1 MHYRIKMTSVEFVTV
16 IAGGIV
22 SLGGGGAIVLG
33 LSNYFGQLLAKRYEE
48 KIKAQYQNEVNEY
61 QAQLDVIKQTTLRY
75 SDKQF
80 EHYNQLWSSLLDM
93 RLLSDKLWESATSQN
108 LDSFSKQLKATRNEI
123 ERASLFIEDAHYL
136 ELMELVRFFSEYEV
150 GKSKL
155 ITFRQNQ
162 HFSQLD
168 INTMIAENAV
178 MKIRFEQV
186 ILLVKV
192 DLKKQIGGKA

>member
-186 ILLVKV
+186 ILLVKA

>member
-1 MHYRIKMTSVEFVTV
+1 MTGVEIATV
-16 IAGGIV
+16 IASGIL

-48 KIKAQYQNEVNEY
+48 KIKAQYQNDVNEY
-61 QAQLDVIKQTTLRY
+61 QAQLDVIKQSTLRY

-80 EHYNQLWSSLLDM
+80 YHYSKLWSSLLDL
-93 RLLSDKLWESATSQN
+93 RLLADKLWESATSQN
-108 LDSFSKQLKATRNEI
+108 LDSFSKQLKATWNEI
-123 ERASLFIEDAHYL
+123 ERASLFIEDSHYL

-155 ITFRQNQ
+155 IMFRQNQ
-162 HFSQLD
+162 PFSQLD
-168 INTMIAENAV
+168 IDTMIAENAV

-186 ILLVKV
+186 ILLVKA
-192 DLKKQIGGKA
+192 DLKKQIGGTA